1 MGFHG
6 ARSSPIAMA
15 PVRNGGD
22 GGGVGWPTEMRK
34 MRKLTGSMCACDRS
48 GRACDRSGRAAE
60 EGVDVSGVDECRRRT
75 SCAVAWWQDEQTRVP
90 GAGVA
95 LMASEKK
102 EETQI

>member
-1 MGFHG
+1 LGFHG
-6 ARSSPIAMA
+6 ARSSTIATA

-34 MRKLTGSMCACDRS
+34 LTGSMC
-48 GRACDRSGRAAE
+48 ACDRSGRAAE
-60 EGVDVSGVDECRRRT
+60 EGVDVSGVDECCRRT

-102 EETQI
+102 EETQRQ